1 MPKFDMKI
9 LKQKHQTINCGNDN
23 MCAMVLKKN
32 SMYRVAIRGADNGVL
47 HKFNIIWQI
56 IEILNKNGSFC

>member
-1 MPKFDMKI
+1 MKI

-23 MCAMVLKKN
+23 VCNGFKKKKFCVYCA
-32 SMYRVAIRGADNGVL
+32 AIRGDDNGVL

-56 IEILNKNGSFC
+56 IEILNKW